1 MAKLLKRGSTFK
13 DAAKLLV
20 QAETDTVAST
30 DHVDPEALS
39 AMIKE
44 VFNRFDSDGSGY
56 LDRQEMQSVFS
67 SLLPKFTKKQ
77 ILYYSKQLDRG
88 GDGQVSHSE
97 FMEWLQE
104 DTPESKEVFAAV
116 ARETSDAMV
125 GRVRE
130 VFKRFDT
137 DGGGFL
143 DKDELSRVFRTF
155 DSNFT
160 MQDIDA
166 LIKDLDRGGDGKVSR
181 REFLT
186 WIKTGSPG
194 AKSVSKAILSQT
206 GEKQEARIK
215 KAFDKYDATGDGSL
229 DMEELR
235 KTLQALGSF
244 SNDEIVKVCAD
255 LDKSKDGEIS
265 FEEFRDWIK
274 DGTGP
279 KAAAKAKAILA
290 PSDNDGLEAVFYNF
304 CGAGHQDM
312 DGKSLKRLCQD
323 CGLFDKNFK
332 ATVVDLIFSDP
343 KVKPKDRKCMDF
355 FQFEVAME
363 LIADKKGVSKADVR
377 TPMLM
382 QGGPNV
388 KASPTAKVSNVT
400 KPMERKTKSLS
411 SGALA
416 VEKRIAAILR
426 APAKEAPGEESWR
439 RNVDNGQLWRIFGA
453 GSDAGNRL
461 KVLYNPP
468 AMKPVDDSFRHRT
481 PTHSWSSPFLTQS
494 SSRGG
499 YASRPR
505 SAVLTAGA
513 SSAHRPK
520 SAHSHHFPS
529 PDEW

>member
-1 MAKLLKRGSTFK
+1 MARSLKKQGTFK

-20 QAETDTVAST
+20 QAETDTVASV
-30 DHVDPEALS
+30 DHVHPDALS
-39 AMIKE
+39 GMIKE

-56 LDRQEMQSVFS
+56 LDRQEMQSVFRT
-67 SLLPKFTKKQ
+67 LLPSFTTKQ
-77 ILYYSKQLDRG
+77 VHHYSKQLDKG
-88 GDGQVSHSE
+88 GDGQVSHRE
-97 FMEWLQE
+97 FMDWLQE
-104 DTPESKEVFAAV
+104 DTLESKEVFAAV

-160 MQDIDA
+160 MNDIDA
-166 LIKDLDRGGDGKVSR
+166 LCKELDRGGDGKVSR
-181 REFLT
+181 REFLA
-186 WIKTGSPG
+186 WIKQGSAG

-206 GEKQEARIK
+206 GEAQEARIK

-244 SNDEIVKVCAD
+244 TNDEIMKVCAD

-265 FEEFRDWIK
+265 FAEFRDWIK

-279 KAAAKAKAILA
+279 KEATKAKAILA

-304 CGAGHQDM
+304 CGAGHADM
-312 DGKSLKRLCQD
+312 DSKSLKRLCRD
-323 CGLFDKNFK
+323 CGLLDKNFD
-332 ATVVDLIFSDP
+332 ATAVDLIFSDQ
-343 KVKPKDRKCMDF
+343 KVKPRTKNCMDF

-377 TPMLM
+377 TPMLL
-382 QGGPNV
+382 QGAPNTRATPV
-388 KASPTAKVSNVT
+388 RASTAKVFDLTQPGSR
-400 KPMERKTKSLS
+400 ERKTKSQS
-411 SGALA
+411 SGTLA

-426 APAKEAPGEESWR
+426 APAKEVPGEESWR
-439 RNVDNGQLWRIFGA
+439 RNVDNGQLWRVFGA
-453 GSDAGNRL
+453 GSGAGNRL
-461 KVLYNPP
+461 KLLYNP
-468 AMKPVDDSFRHRT
+468 AEMKPVDDSFRYRT
-481 PTHSWSSPFLTQS
+481 PTHSWSSPFLS
-494 SSRGG
+494 KPSVSGS
-499 YASRPR
+499 YAQRM
-505 SAVLTAGA
+505 
-513 SSAHRPK
+513 K
-520 SAHSHHFPS
+520 SAITSGAVAHTGSHHLTPNLES
-529 PDEW
+529 